1 MRLTHFFIERPRFAT
16 VLSAFV
22 TLLGLGALAIL
33 PVAQYPEIVPP
44 TVQITT
50 VYPGASADTVARTV
64 ATPLEQQING
74 VENMLYMS
82 SQSTGDG
89 RLTITVTFRIG
100 TDLNVAQMLTQN
112 RVQDALPRLPE
123 DVQRLGVQVR
133 KATPSILLAI
143 HVYSPD
149 SSRDNLYLSNYT
161 TLRVKDILAR
171 LEGVGDVQFQ
181 GGREYAMR
189 IWLEPDK
196 VAANNLNGSE
206 VLAALRA
213 QNLQVSAGI
222 LNQPPAPGHEA
233 YQINVEAL
241 GRLSTPEQFGDI
253 VVKSDKQGRVTRVR
267 DVGRV
272 EVGAADYGSTSYM
285 DRSDATALLIYAQP
299 GANSLAVEHEV
310 LSAMKDLKKEFPQ
323 GVDYKIIYDPTTF
336 IAKSV
341 REVVLTIFIAILLVL
356 GVVFLFLQNWR
367 ASIIPVIAIPVSLVG
382 TFAVLYPLGISLN
395 NLSLFALVLAVGIVV
410 DDAIVVVENVERNMR
425 SGMSAS
431 DAAHKTMDEVG
442 GALISIALTLCAVF
456 VPSAF
461 LSGISGLFFRQFAV
475 TIAASTVISCFVS
488 LTLSPALCA
497 VLFKD
502 HDPQG
507 ASSHGPVG
515 RFLHSGFGWF
525 NRGFESLSNGYG
537 NLTRRLVAGVAI
549 VLVIYVALIGVAG
562 LEFSRAQ
569 TGFIPE
575 QDQGYLITIVQLPP
589 GATLARTEEVMKQA
603 TDIILNTRGVE
614 HVAPFAGLDATT
626 STVASNAGTIFSGLP
641 SLYNHEIPGVTA
653 NTVLADL
660 RARLSVIK
668 DARVLTIPPPPV
680 QGLGSA
686 GGFKMMLEDRAGFGS
701 EAVVRAANDLVAAA
715 NKDPH
720 FAGAFTLFNTGSPS
734 VYADID
740 RVKAEKV
747 GVTPTD
753 VFSTLQVYLGSQ
765 YVNDFNLLG
774 RTYEVVVQADGQYRR
789 NQPDITRL
797 KVRNASGEMV
807 PIGTVAQ
814 LKDNTIPYRVPR
826 YDLFP
831 AAEVQGVAAP
841 GVASGTALLRMEELA
856 HQVLPQGIGFEW
868 TDLSFQEQQHGT
880 PTLVVFGAA
889 ALFVFLVLVA
899 QYESW
904 KLPMAI
910 VLIVPMCLL
919 ASVSGLLARGL
930 PIDILA
936 QIGFVVLVGLAAK
949 NAILIVEFARQKE
962 EEGAAAREAA
972 VHAAHTR
979 LRPILMTSFAFIL
992 GVAPLAV
999 ATGAGAEMRR
1009 SLGTAVL
1016 FGMLGVTCF
1025 GLLFTPAFYT
1035 FVRNFG
1041 RNRKE
1046 RELSQAA
1053 LKATAIVLGLSLFA
1067 GGCAVGPRYMKPT
1080 TNLAPFH
1087 NLASAST
1094 TKPALPAPT
1103 LETWWTGFNDP
1114 MLVIVVQRA
1123 LDQNLD
1129 LAAAFARVRQARAAA
1144 AAAGAQLL
1152 PTADLEATGTALHQS
1167 VASPLGSVAN
1177 SFPGYSR
1184 DQREYTVGAVASWEI
1199 DLSGGL
1205 RRGKAAAADEFQA
1218 AQADQVG
1225 TRITVAAEAA
1235 DAYLQV
1241 REFQARLAVAQ
1252 QLIDTDTHLL
1262 ELVEVRRR
1270 VGVADDR
1277 EVAQAEALLKQ
1288 ARSTVPT
1295 LRVALE
1301 VQLNRL
1307 DVLMGAQPG
1316 TYAEELSKPGAIPG
1330 IPAIT
1335 GADQPLDFLRR
1346 RPDIIAAERRLASSN
1361 ERIGVAISD
1370 YYPKVSLSGAL
1381 GFDSTNGGT
1390 LFNGKAFQPIGT
1402 GALRWR
1408 LFDFGKVAAEVALS
1422 RGAYAEALAG
1432 YRQAALRATEDVEN
1446 ALMELAQTQVRLE
1459 ELQGEVTSLT
1469 RARDLSERAYKAGAI
1484 PLTDVLNADSQL
1496 LVARNDVESTR
1507 ADAARAAVRTFRALG
1522 GGWERHSNPSLT
1534 AVK

>member
-22 TLLGLGALAIL
+22 TLLGFGALAIL

-50 VYPGASADTVARTV
+50 VYPGASAETVARTV

-74 VENMLYMS
+74 VENMLYMG

-112 RVQDALPRLPE
+112 RVEDALPRLPE

-149 SSRDNLYLSNYT
+149 KSRDNLYLSNYT
-161 TLRVKDILAR
+161 TLHVKDILAR

-206 VLAALRA
+206 VLSALRA

-222 LNQPPAPGHEA
+222 LNQPPAPGQEA

-253 VVKSDKQGRVTRVR
+253 VVKSDKQGRVTHVR
-267 DVGRV
+267 DLGRV
-272 EVGAADYGSTSYM
+272 EVGAADYGSTAYM
-285 DRSDATALLIYAQP
+285 DRNDATALLIYAQP

-310 LSAMKDLKKEFPQ
+310 LLAMEDLKREFPL

-382 TFAVLYPLGISLN
+382 TFAILYPLGISLN
-395 NLSLFALVLAVGIVV
+395 NLSLFGLILAVGIVV

-497 VLFKD
+497 VLFKE
-502 HDPQG
+502 HDPENV
-507 ASSHGPVG
+507 SSSGFVGP
-515 RFLHSGFGWF
+515 FLHVGFGWF
-525 NRGFESLSNGYG
+525 NSGFERMSNGYG
-537 NLTRRLVAGVAI
+537 NLTRRLVRGVAV
-549 VLVIYVALIGVAG
+549 VLVIYVALVGVAG
-562 LEFSRAQ
+562 VEFWRAQ

-589 GATLARTEEVMKQA
+589 GATLARTEEVMRQA
-603 TDIILNTRGVE
+603 TEIILNTRGIE

-626 STVASNAGTIFSGLP
+626 STVASNSATIFSGLP
-641 SLYNHEIPGVTA
+641 SLYNHEISGVNA

-660 RARLSVIK
+660 RARLLVIK

-686 GGFKMMLEDRAGFGS
+686 GGFKMMLEDRAGLGS
-701 EAVVRAANDLVAAA
+701 DAVVSAANDLVAAA
-715 NKDPH
+715 NSDPH

-765 YVNDFNLLG
+765 YVNDFNFLG
-774 RTYEVVVQADGQYRR
+774 RTYEVVVQADGQFRR
-789 NQPDITRL
+789 NQPDIARL
-797 KVRNASGEMV
+797 KVRNASSEMV

-814 LKDNTIPYRVPR
+814 LRENTIPYRVPR

-831 AAEVQGVAAP
+831 AAEVQGVAAQ

-868 TDLSFQEQQHGT
+868 TDLSFQEQQRGT
-880 PTLVVFGAA
+880 PTLLVFGAA

-962 EEGAAAREAA
+962 EAGAAAGEAA
-972 VHAAHTR
+972 VHAARTR

-1035 FVRNFG
+1035 FIRNLG
-1041 RNRKE
+1041 RKE
-1046 RELSQAA
+1046 R
-1053 LKATAIVLGLSLFA
+1053 T
-1067 GGCAVGPRYMKPT
+1067 
-1080 TNLAPFH
+1080 
-1087 NLASAST
+1087 
-1094 TKPALPAPT
+1094 
-1103 LETWWTGFNDP
+1103 
-1114 MLVIVVQRA
+1114 
-1123 LDQNLD
+1123 
-1129 LAAAFARVRQARAAA
+1129 
-1144 AAAGAQLL
+1144 
-1152 PTADLEATGTALHQS
+1152 
-1167 VASPLGSVAN
+1167 
-1177 SFPGYSR
+1177 
-1184 DQREYTVGAVASWEI
+1184 
-1199 DLSGGL
+1199 
-1205 RRGKAAAADEFQA
+1205 
-1218 AQADQVG
+1218 
-1225 TRITVAAEAA
+1225 
-1235 DAYLQV
+1235 
-1241 REFQARLAVAQ
+1241 
-1252 QLIDTDTHLL
+1252 
-1262 ELVEVRRR
+1262 
-1270 VGVADDR
+1270 
-1277 EVAQAEALLKQ
+1277 
-1288 ARSTVPT
+1288 
-1295 LRVALE
+1295 
-1301 VQLNRL
+1301 
-1307 DVLMGAQPG
+1307 
-1316 TYAEELSKPGAIPG
+1316 
-1330 IPAIT
+1330 
-1335 GADQPLDFLRR
+1335 
-1346 RPDIIAAERRLASSN
+1346 
-1361 ERIGVAISD
+1361 
-1370 YYPKVSLSGAL
+1370 
-1381 GFDSTNGGT
+1381 
-1390 LFNGKAFQPIGT
+1390 
-1402 GALRWR
+1402 
-1408 LFDFGKVAAEVALS
+1408 
-1422 RGAYAEALAG
+1422 
-1432 YRQAALRATEDVEN
+1432 
-1446 ALMELAQTQVRLE
+1446 
-1459 ELQGEVTSLT
+1459 
-1469 RARDLSERAYKAGAI
+1469 
-1484 PLTDVLNADSQL
+1484 
-1496 LVARNDVESTR
+1496 
-1507 ADAARAAVRTFRALG
+1507 
-1522 GGWERHSNPSLT
+1522 
-1534 AVK
+1534 